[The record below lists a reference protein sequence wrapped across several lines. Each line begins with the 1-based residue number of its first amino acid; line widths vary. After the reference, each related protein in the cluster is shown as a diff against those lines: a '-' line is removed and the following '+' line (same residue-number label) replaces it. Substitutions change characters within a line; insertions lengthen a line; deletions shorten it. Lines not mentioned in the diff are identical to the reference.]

1 LVSPTTTTEGMILS
15 RRHKRSTRVL
25 LDDHAMTI
33 RTMAYR
39 SMPYQPTPL
48 LAMPLREGAPRVR
61 ESRVK
66 DFNIAIP
73 DHDDQVLVLLIPL

>member
-1 LVSPTTTTEGMILS
+1 
-15 RRHKRSTRVL
+15 
-25 LDDHAMTI
+25 
-33 RTMAYR
+33 MAYR